1 MIEQY
6 TGIPADFVILGLVV
20 FSIILLILCIVA
32 LAKIGKLN
40 KKYDTFMRGKNAKS
54 LEDTILYRLEKV
66 DDLEQTAAK
75 MGRDIETLNSKVRSA
90 IQKVGLH
97 KYDALEELGGK
108 LSYSVALLDE
118 RNNGYIINNVHSR
131 EGSYSYM
138 KEIIDGNS
146 MIALSPEEE
155 EALQGALRK
164 E

>member
-6 TGIPADFVILGLVV
+6 TGIQADFIILGLMV

-32 LAKIGKLN
+32 LVKIGKLN
-40 KKYDTFMRGKNAKS
+40 KKYEAFMRGKNAKS
-54 LEDTILYRLEKV
+54 LEDTFLYRLEKV
-66 DDLEQTAAK
+66 DDIEQLTDK
-75 MGRDIETLNSKVRSA
+75 MTRDIDVLNHKMRNA

-97 KYDALEELGGK
+97 KYDALEEMGGK

-118 RNNGYIINNVHSR
+118 RNNGCIINNVHSR

-138 KEIIDGNS
+138 KEIIDSNS

-155 EALQGALRK
+155 EALQNALEK